1 MSASPELGG
10 KCRACEAIGAC
21 LRTQVRIVFSFSSYL
36 FSILLFLLIL
46 APSVNLSVDTFPV
59 CRDGFLVE
67 SFWYFSLLLRLII
80 YFYLSAHACFPCPGS
95 GFFMCV
101 ISIFFVLSILIF
113 LFPGIKNICL
123 LLGKQIFR
131 FFYFFMGRK

>member
-1 MSASPELGG
+1 MNSSSLV
-10 KCRACEAIGAC
+10 
-21 LRTQVRIVFSFSSYL
+21 VR
-36 FSILLFLLIL
+36 LL
-46 APSVNLSVDTFPV
+46 PV
-59 CRDGFLVE
+59 IR
-67 SFWYFSLLLRLII
+67 
-80 YFYLSAHACFPCPGS
+80 GS

-101 ISIFFVLSILIF
+101 ISVFFVLSILIF